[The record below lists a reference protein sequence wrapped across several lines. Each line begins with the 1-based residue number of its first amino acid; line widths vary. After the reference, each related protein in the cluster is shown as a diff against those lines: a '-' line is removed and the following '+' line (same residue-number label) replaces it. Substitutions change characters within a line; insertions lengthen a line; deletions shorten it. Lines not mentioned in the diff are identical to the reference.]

1 MKGKKIK
8 LDEKRVKM
16 LKRISNPDYNL
27 NQRVAKKAQVILLA
41 HKGKRIKEI
50 MKETNLN
57 KRTIINYTNEYINP
71 DPNIGGMHFI
81 HRNDYKKSSLKDV
94 KGLLEEFKNK
104 SPESYKEA
112 TQRIKKLYNI
122 SISESAVR
130 RFLNKKD
137 IYTKNNKTNK

>member
-50 MKETNLN
+50 MKETNLS

-94 KGLLEEFKNK
+94 SSVMVDASTL
-104 SPESYKEA
+104 SCSA
-112 TQRIKKLYNI
+112 II
-122 SISESAVR
+122 SITLSNMSVSP
-130 RFLNKKD
+130 F
-137 IYTKNNKTNK
+137 Y